1 VPTRTSA
8 SRLRHAA
15 SEPAE
20 RGRGPGE
27 GEILCGTSAQ
37 GGEDDPSEVIAHAIL
52 GDPPASRG
60 TTVTPQGRLLGVPIE
75 STRVLAPVW
84 GIS

>member
-1 VPTRTSA
+1 
-8 SRLRHAA
+8 
-15 SEPAE
+15 
-20 RGRGPGE
+20 
-27 GEILCGTSAQ
+27 
-37 GGEDDPSEVIAHAIL
+37 VIAHAIL